1 MRDPYRYDTYG
12 REFERIFYEPAP
24 AEFSCDDLETAL
36 REYVSPP
43 DHARKN
49 AMDREGAQ

>member
-1 MRDPYRYDTYG
+1 MRDPYRYDTLC
-12 REFERIFYEPAP
+12 REFERMFDEPPP
-24 AEFSCDDLETAL
+24 AEFSCDDLEDAM

-49 AMDREGAQ
+49 AMDREDAR

>member
-1 MRDPYRYDTYG
+1 MRDHYRYDELC
-12 REFERIFYEPAP
+12 REFQEMFDEPP
-24 AEFSCDDLETAL
+24 PPEFSCTDLETAM

-49 AMDREGAQ
+49 AMDREEAQ